1 MLKNKIARNLRV
13 KLILLRSLVVS
24 LTRLTWP
31 FICSVIPP
39 SEQWIVLWCKSLKL
53 LLGIATQQEKWNGFP
68 GGHESILFRKIH
80 CPQEVHGKNNELQ
93 TKYHFYWGIFLR
105 LWNTTHEGNWN
116 PCIDVRIFKLVSC
129 KFLRAKQWGEP
140 RFILPTGLT
149 TRLLLICSINFI
161 FQKLAGHLN
170 KKSRLSSALQE

>member
-13 KLILLRSLVVS
+13 KLLLLRSLVVS

-31 FICSVIPP
+31 FISSVIPRTINCFVVQKFEVFAWDSH
-39 SEQWIVLWCKSLKL
+39 SEK
-53 LLGIATQQEKWNGFP
+53 KWNGFP
-68 GGHESILFRKIH
+68 CGHESILVRKIH
-80 CPQEVHGKNNELQ
+80 YPQKVHGKNNELH

-149 TRLLLICSINFI
+149 TRLLLICSINVI
-161 FQKLAGHLN
+161 FQKLAGHFY
-170 KKSRLSSALQE
+170 KKSRLSSALQQ